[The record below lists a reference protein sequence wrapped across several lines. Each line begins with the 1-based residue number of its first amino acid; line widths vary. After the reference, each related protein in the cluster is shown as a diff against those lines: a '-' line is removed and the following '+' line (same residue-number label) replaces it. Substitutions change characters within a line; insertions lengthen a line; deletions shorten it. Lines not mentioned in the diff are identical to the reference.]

1 MRTPQTDPRWDRR
14 GRRLVRDA
22 GFTLIEL
29 LVALFVFSVVSTI
42 AFTVIDQMMSQGQA
56 ITDSITGTQQANQAD
71 ESIVQYLRGVTTF
84 TSASNT
90 AFVADT
96 DIGYNTSNGT
106 SNSDTI
112 SGTWLPGSGIK
123 DATFTVTVNGREYSE
138 YYALASQTT
147 PVFTFYEDADNG
159 TGGLRALNG
168 PTSALPVGA
177 NSTVPA
183 CALYEIY
190 AVGIDIEFLAGPQH
204 PTEGFAADR
213 PSTLITTVFL
223 RNPPATTTTTSS
235 TTTTVACSE

>member
-183 CALYEIY
+183 S
-190 AVGIDIEFLAGPQH
+190 
-204 PTEGFAADR
+204 R
-213 PSTLITTVFL
+213 STRSTQSGS
-223 RNPPATTTTTSS
+223 TSNS
-235 TTTTVACSE
+235 SLGHSIRQKGLQRTGRRRS